1 MLRPACTYAD
11 AVTAFRW
18 EIPARYNIGVDVADK
33 HVRNGQGDQLAL
45 IYESESGAIEHFSFR
60 DIAQKSNQLAN
71 LLVAQGIR
79 SGDRV
84 AILLPQRPETAIG
97 HVAIY
102 KAGMIAVPLFTLFG
116 PDALEFRLADSG
128 ARALIT
134 DAASL
139 EKIAPIRA
147 RLPHL
152 ACLLVVDGA
161 GSEAGSSRRL
171 SSRDGGRFGSLYS
184 GRYTG

>member
-1 MLRPACTYAD
+1 MLPAATYAD
-11 AVTAFRW
+11 AIATFRW
-18 EIPARYNIGVDVADK
+18 EIPAHYNIGVDVADK
-33 HVRNGQGDQLAL
+33 HVLEGRGDPTLRRSP
-45 IYESESGAIEHFSFR
+45 INS
-60 DIAQKSNQLAN
+60 
-71 LLVAQGIR
+71 LVAHGIR

-116 PDALEFRLADSG
+116 PDALEFRLTDSG

-139 EKIAPIRA
+139 EKTARIRA
-147 RLPHL
+147 VAVDERTKREAETVL
-152 ACLLVVDGA
+152 APLGVTSSEFLRRVVERIA
-161 GSEAGSSRRL
+161 RQPTALIALARAART
-171 SSRDGGRFGSLYS
+171 RFP
-184 GRYTG
+184 R